1 MVQNNYYIDYEV
13 PMNFNFFIIS
23 IILFLINNIASA
35 EVTEDMRKRAKEAG
49 VEIVRDHDVKRT
61 YYSNDILSRDTHM
74 NMQVAYRYSQ
84 AGDVE
89 KAAQLELTSANR
101 GLESAQVAIGKR
113 YVHGNGIEQNVVE
126 AYKFFKLS
134 EDGTA
139 NNLYIKVIMDHMTK
153 EQIAEAENLVKNFKA
168 TYK

>member
-1 MVQNNYYIDYEV
+1 MKNNI
-13 PMNFNFFIIS
+13 
-23 IILFLINNIASA
+23 IILSLIFLFISSIAVA
-35 EVTEDMRKRAKEAG
+35 EVTEDMKRRAKEAG
-49 VEIVRDHDVKRT
+49 VEIMRDHDVKRT

-84 AGDVE
+84 SGDVE

-139 NNLYIKVIMDHMTK
+139 NNLYIKVIMEHMTK
-153 EQIAEAENLVKNFKA
+153 EQIDEAENLVKNFIA
-168 TYK
+168 TYE